1 MLKQAWNSC
10 CAAPVGQ
17 SLTAALEP
25 GQHDDSQQVSQVKA
39 ICSGVEAAVHGH
51 ALAGQEVFQL
61 LAGHLLDESTLSQC
75 LHSVGKLVGA
85 CDGGVVSNGACDG
98 GVIYHEYA
106 SMQP

>member
-1 MLKQAWNSC
+1 
-10 CAAPVGQ
+10 
-17 SLTAALEP
+17 
-25 GQHDDSQQVSQVKA
+25 
-39 ICSGVEAAVHGH
+39 
-51 ALAGQEVFQL
+51 VFQL